1 MGRVAGAKMAIRMTL
16 LCLAMAISG
25 SHALQYHFQLEW
37 YKDNGCTQRL
47 YKAYYPRGENTGV
60 ETCTPSGG
68 QPASA
73 TRGSYKTTT
82 GASNRFDAYA
92 SVDCSGTAQFSHTTS
107 GSAGTCTQDSTT
119 GLWSKMLSFNFPAP
133 ATGFIQKDYMGTDA
147 STASCVTETHDLVY
161 IQKPLKTMPD
171 SCIWSPDHNSFMKI
185 DSCSGSQYTY
195 TLYGSSDSACAT
207 TVSTAT
213 GNLSPSTCTVSNEG
227 STTAGSYEMAS
238 IQSCAPSTN
247 SAAGKMGLSIFAVG
261 VSFVALTMMGF

>member
-16 LCLAMAISG
+16 LCLAMAMSG
-25 SHALQYHFQLEW
+25 SHAVHTYFQLQW
-37 YKDNGCTQRL
+37 YKDSACTQPL

-73 TRGSYKTTT
+73 NRGSYKTTT
-82 GASNRFDAYA
+82 GTNNKFEAFA
-92 SVDCSGTAQFSHTTS
+92 SVDCTGGAQFSQTTS
-107 GSAGTCTQDSTT
+107 GSSGTCTQDSTT
-119 GLWSKMLSFNFPAP
+119 GFYSKMLSFNFPAP
-133 ATGFIQKDYMGTDA
+133 ATGFIQKDYTGTDA
-147 STASCVTETHDLVY
+147 STASCVKESHDLVY
-161 IQKPLKTMPD
+161 IQTPLAT
-171 SCIWSPDHNSFMKI
+171 CVWSPDRNSFMKI

-238 IQSCAPSTN
+238 IQ
-247 SAAGKMGLSIFAVG
+247 
-261 VSFVALTMMGF
+261 